1 MTSIT
6 TDPGLSSSFK
16 DQDDFMNEMDNLM
29 TLMEGTNLNTNG
41 PFTETIDSFTLND
54 EDLLVPLNEN
64 DMLPMNDDE
73 MAALAD
79 TLTWES
85 EDDDTNDDH
94 TTHPQSNPTTNTNQG
109 DTKTNK
115 PTKSNTYKPLR
126 FAIGDRVECKGPNEI
141 WHIGTIDDIHYRDE
155 FWPKDQFVPYAVQID
170 QGEVLYAPNDDN
182 RIIRAITT
190 TAVAAAA
197 TTSSISSTTK
207 SIQKTS
213 TDTSNHSHQSHPH
226 SHPQQQ
232 QQQQHGH
239 SHGGVPCDGNHT
251 NNNEVGLFTQEEL
264 AALLSNMEAVSNSSN
279 SNGHGH
285 SHGGVACD
293 GHHGHPDNHPEEN
306 HHYEKPVH
314 QSHGHSHGG
323 VACDGHHGHP
333 ENHHEGHGH
342 SHGDS
347 STSTKLR
354 PRMIH
359 QDKDAPAFDNLDQ
372 LNAMMERV
380 HDVMAAGGEVDQTKP
395 AYRDP
400 KTGSVFVTTLDKNS
414 NIHIEEIKLT
424 DRPSPA
430 FENASR
436 LAEEE
441 KEKESNKE
449 AVYDRF
455 QENGGDDEDEEC
467 VIM

>member
-1 MTSIT
+1 
-6 TDPGLSSSFK
+6 
-16 DQDDFMNEMDNLM
+16 
-29 TLMEGTNLNTNG
+29 
-41 PFTETIDSFTLND
+41 
-54 EDLLVPLNEN
+54 V
-64 DMLPMNDDE
+64 
-73 MAALAD
+73 
-79 TLTWES
+79 
-85 EDDDTNDDH
+85 
-94 TTHPQSNPTTNTNQG
+94 
-109 DTKTNK
+109 
-115 PTKSNTYKPLR
+115 
-126 FAIGDRVECKGPNEI
+126 
-141 WHIGTIDDIHYRDE
+141 
-155 FWPKDQFVPYAVQID
+155 
-170 QGEVLYAPNDDN
+170 
-182 RIIRAITT
+182 
-190 TAVAAAA
+190 AAA

-213 TDTSNHSHQSHPH
+213 TDTSNHSHQSHSH
-226 SHPQQQ
+226 SHPQQ

-264 AALLSNMEAVSNSSN
+264 AALLSNMEAVSHSSN

-293 GHHGHPDNHPEEN
+293 GHHGHLENHHEED

>member
-29 TLMEGTNLNTNG
+29 TLMEDTNLNTNG

-54 EDLLVPLNEN
+54 EDLLVPLNES

-79 TLTWES
+79 TITWEP
-85 EDDDTNDDH
+85 EDDDTNDDHDDH

-190 TAVAAAA
+190 TAVAAA

-213 TDTSNHSHQSHPH
+213 TDTSNHSHQSDPH
-226 SHPQQQ
+226 SHPQQQQ

-239 SHGGVPCDGNHT
+239 SHGGVPCDGNHN

-264 AALLSNMEAVSNSSN
+264 AALFSNMEAVSHSSI

-293 GHHGHPDNHPEEN
+293 GHHGHPENHPEEN
-306 HHYEKPVH
+306 HHHEKSVH
-314 QSHGHSHGG
+314 QS
-323 VACDGHHGHP
+323 
-333 ENHHEGHGH
+333 HGH

-400 KTGSVFVTTLDKNS
+400 KTGSVFVTTLDKN
-414 NIHIEEIKLT
+414 NNVHIEEIKLT

-441 KEKESNKE
+441 KEKESNNNNKE
-449 AVYDRF
+449 AVYDHF
-455 QENGGDDEDEEC
+455 QHQDGGDDEDEEC